1 MSKKITKIQQE
12 NINSLVAFDT
22 IEKNVLADLHTTQSA
37 RFATDCEKI
46 QKGAVVVIAEIKD
59 LTGKARDAKL
69 IEIGC
74 GHAAGNRDVIA
85 GYTKFADPIIGKRIC
100 SKAKA
105 GKLGKCASIRGA
117 VASDNK
123 DENPKASRKPK
134 SGQGK
139 PKQVSFKAGAKPAKA
154 TTTQAQLEVLE
165 AAAKEHGFDLYT
177 FFEVW
182 STESNEPAQ
191 KIAANG

>member
-12 NINSLVAFDT
+12 NINTLVAFDT
-22 IEKNVLADLHTTQSA
+22 LEKNVIADLNATQSE
-37 RFATDCEKI
+37 RFSKGCEKM
-46 QKGAVVVIAEIKD
+46 QKGAAVITAQIAG

-69 IEIGC
+69 IKIGA
-74 GHAAGNRDVIA
+74 GHIAGNRDEIA
-85 GYTKFADPIIGKRIC
+85 AYAKFADPVIGKRIC
-100 SKAKA
+100 QKAKA

-123 DENPKASRKPK
+123 DETPKASRKPK

-139 PKQVSFKAGAKPAKA
+139 KQVSFKAGAKPAKA

-177 FFEVW
+177 FFEAW
-182 STESNEPAQ
+182 SAESNEPAQ

>member
-12 NINSLVAFDT
+12 NINTLVAFDT
-22 IEKNVLADLHTTQSA
+22 IQKNVMDDLYATQSA
-37 RFATDCEKI
+37 RFAADCEKI
-46 QKGAVVVIAEIKD
+46 QKGAAVITAQIAG

-69 IEIGC
+69 IKIGA
-74 GHAAGNRDVIA
+74 GHIAGNRDEIA
-85 GYTKFADPIIGKRIC
+85 AYAKFADPVIGKRIC
-100 SKAKA
+100 AKAKA

-123 DENPKASRKPK
+123 DETPKASRKPK

-139 PKQVSFKAGAKPAKA
+139 KQVSFKAGAKPAKA

-177 FFEVW
+177 FFEAW
-182 STESNEPAQ
+182 SAESNEPAQ

>member
-12 NINSLVAFDT
+12 NINTLVAFDT
-22 IEKNVLADLHTTQSA
+22 IQKNVMDDLYATQSA
-37 RFATDCEKI
+37 RFAADCEKI
-46 QKGAVVVIAEIKD
+46 QKGAAVITAQIAG

-69 IEIGC
+69 IKIGA
-74 GHAAGNRDVIA
+74 GHIAGNRDEIA
-85 GYTKFADPIIGKRIC
+85 AYAKFADPVIGKRIC
-100 SKAKA
+100 TKAKA

-123 DENPKASRKPK
+123 DETPKASRKPK

-139 PKQVSFKAGAKPAKA
+139 KQVSFKAGAKPAKA

-177 FFEVW
+177 FFEAW
-182 STESNEPAQ
+182 SAESNEPAQ